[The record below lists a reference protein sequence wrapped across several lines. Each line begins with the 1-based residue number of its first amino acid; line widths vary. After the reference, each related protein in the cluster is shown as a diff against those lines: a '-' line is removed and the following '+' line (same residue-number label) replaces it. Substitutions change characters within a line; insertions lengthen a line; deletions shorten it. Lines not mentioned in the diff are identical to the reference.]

1 MEFKG
6 NDAIYLQIAER
17 LCDKILANAWLPGDR
32 LPSVRELAVKIEV
45 NPNTVV
51 RSFNYL
57 EQHYILFKK
66 RGIGYFISEKAVS
79 HIIKRRKQDFKIRQA
94 PAFFSTMS
102 QLGLEVDG
110 LIPLF
115 KAYKIKNHIQ

>member
-6 NDAIYLQIAER
+6 NNAIYLQIAER
-17 LCDKILANAWLPGDR
+17 LCDEMLANAWLPGDR

-102 QLGLEVDG
+102 QLGLEVDD

-115 KAYKIKNHIQ
+115 KAYKLNH